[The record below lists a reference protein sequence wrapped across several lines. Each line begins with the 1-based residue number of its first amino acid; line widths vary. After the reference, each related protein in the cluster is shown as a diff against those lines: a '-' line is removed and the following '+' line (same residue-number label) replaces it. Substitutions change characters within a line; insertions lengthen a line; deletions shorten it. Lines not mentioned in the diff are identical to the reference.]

1 LSLQRFILD
10 ERSHPFDELIDPKL
24 KQYQG
29 PALLAYNNAIFTD
42 TDFHNL
48 SRLGDSLKLHDGSTT
63 GKFGRGFNSV
73 GFCLKHSANLTDSVQ
88 VYNWTDS
95 PSIVSRERLL
105 ILDPHCEWSGGG
117 PVYDFVVNSEEF
129 AIQSQMAAFQ
139 TVMDHLDQQ
148 LEGTIIRIPLRTE
161 AQALKSE
168 ISSRRTTV
176 AEVLEVLQSFAS
188 EFGDNGLLFMRNVE
202 KLEIGSAS
210 MTIEIK
216 MADGKALR
224 P

>member
-1 LSLQRFILD
+1 LQRFILD
-10 ERSHPFDELIDPKL
+10 ERTHPVDELIDPKL

-29 PALLAYNNAIFTD
+29 PALLAYNNAVFTD
-42 TDFHNL
+42 KDFLNL

-73 GFCLKHSANLTDSVQ
+73 GFCSKYSASFTDPVQ

-95 PSIVSRERLL
+95 PSIVSRDRLL
-105 ILDPHCEWSGGG
+105 ILDPHCEWSEGG
-117 PVYDFVVNSEEF
+117 PVYDFVKNSEEV
-129 AIQSQMAAFQ
+129 AIQNQMAAFQ
-139 TVMDHLDQQ
+139 TVMEHLDQK
-148 LEGTIIRIPLRTE
+148 LEATVIRIPLRTQ

-168 ISSRRTTV
+168 ISDRGTTV
-176 AEVLEVLQSFAS
+176 AEVSQVLQSFAS

-202 KLEIGSAS
+202 KLEIGSS
-210 MTIEIK
+210 GMSIEIK
-216 MADGKALR
+216 MADRETLR